1 MDIYSGAILVSLIIY
16 IAVGNYAGRRVKKLD
31 DYYVAGRRAP
41 TLLIVG
47 TLVASV
53 FSTNIFLGETGF
65 VYEGQAGPYLL
76 WPPIGAMGYIF
87 GALLFGRYC
96 GAAAPLPWRTISAND
111 STHTGYRRRRVL
123 P

>member
-31 DYYVAGRRAP
+31 DYFVAGRRAP

-53 FSTNIFLGETGF
+53 LSTNIFLGETGF
-65 VYEGQAGPYLL
+65 VYEG
-76 WPPIGAMGYIF
+76 
-87 GALLFGRYC
+87 
-96 GAAAPLPWRTISAND
+96 
-111 STHTGYRRRRVL
+111 
-123 P
+123 